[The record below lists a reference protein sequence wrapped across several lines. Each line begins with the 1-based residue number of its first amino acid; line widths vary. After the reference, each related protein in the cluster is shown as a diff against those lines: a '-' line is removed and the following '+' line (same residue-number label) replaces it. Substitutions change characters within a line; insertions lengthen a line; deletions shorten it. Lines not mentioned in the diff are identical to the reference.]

1 MSATLHPAARLDGM
15 SARQRASTV
24 FLPALAP
31 FPPALWPLVVH
42 LPVLDVNGALVAALV
57 AGPRFRAAP
66 PIAAVFAC
74 DPFLR
79 LRDMATTLRAAGIT
93 EVANLPSVQAHEGEA
108 AAALGAVG
116 YRAEREFRA
125 LLALAEH
132 GLRPL
137 AYAARQEEAEAA
149 LALGLRRL
157 LLPAGPGW
165 TELASHV
172 VVEGGEALRW
182 EEAPPQASS
191 PSRRIRL

>member
-1 MSATLHPAARLDGM
+1 MAITLRPIAHLD
-15 SARQRASTV
+15 SLRARQRARAV

-31 FPPALWPLVVH
+31 FAPALWPLVMH
-42 LPVLDVNGALVAALV
+42 LPVLDVNGALVAAL
-57 AGPRFRAAP
+57 AARAPFRAAP
-66 PIAAVFAC
+66 PIAAIFPC

-79 LRDMATTLRAAGIT
+79 LRDMATSLRAAGIT
-93 EVANLPSVQAHEGEA
+93 EVVNLPSVQAHEGEA

-149 LALGLRRL
+149 LSLGLRHI

-165 TELASHV
+165 AELASHV
-172 VVEGGEALRW
+172 AVEGGEALAW
-182 EEAPPQASS
+182 AP
-191 PSRRIRL
+191 